1 MTGLQETVREPE
13 SSLAHGITPAQFRCR
28 AQHFRHTYSQRAP
41 GSCSTTW
48 CHTKGRPG
56 PGPPPTAP
64 ATPLPHPP
72 AAMKMGAS
80 PPPTTASIEKG
91 KRGLLSYI
99 PRLKPPFLAPIPDW
113 GLPQRAQSC
122 PTLLLP
128 MHSQGKASS
137 WALPHHSSAAH
148 THLVPQRMRKQ
159 LWEP

>member
-1 MTGLQETVREPE
+1 MREPE

-41 GSCSTTW
+41 GSCSHDNLVSHQRQARARPSSHSPSHPSATSPC
-48 CHTKGRPG
+48 CHEDGSI
-56 PGPPPTAP
+56 PPP
-64 ATPLPHPP
+64 PP
-72 AAMKMGAS
+72 S
-80 PPPTTASIEKG
+80 TTSIEKG

>member
-1 MTGLQETVREPE
+1 MGLLQPSSDAEPNI
-13 SSLAHGITPAQFRCR
+13 SDTLTAKGQQVAALT
-28 AQHFRHTYSQRAP
+28 
-41 GSCSTTW
+41 TTW

-91 KRGLLSYI
+91 KRGLLSYV
-99 PRLKPPFLAPIPDW
+99 PRLKPTSVAPFPDW